1 MKRTALTLGLVLFAY
16 QSAFADVGIAG
27 RMNTLWAALVFT
39 QSQPPACVSAQR
51 TFSATGATQSYDV
64 PVGATALLITVN
76 GASGGDGVGSG
87 TSTPG
92 GFGFHEKVGLPA
104 SGLTSLAV
112 LVGGVGGTPAANR
125 SSGGGGGGSFVFS
138 PAGPLVIAGGGGGG
152 AWFSD
157 GGSSQPGTAGA
168 NGSGPFGGAGGT
180 AGNGGAGAGNTDL
193 ESGGG
198 GGGFLSAGGNGAGT
212 FFGFGGHQISAP
224 GDAAG
229 GAGSSAAGG
238 SGGGGGAAPF
248 GGGGGGGYSGGGGGG
263 AGPGG
268 GGGSFVVA
276 SGTIY
281 ESSVLATNGD
291 GSVTLCATAIIAP
304 PVPAP
309 MLDRWVL
316 IMLVLLT
323 ASILLIGKSRRSRG

>member
-1 MKRTALTLGLVLFAY
+1 MKRTALLLALVLFAY
-16 QSAFADVGIAG
+16 QSASAHVGIGG
-27 RMNTLWAALVFT
+27 RMEAVWAALLFA
-39 QSQPPACVSAQR
+39 QAQPPACVSAQR
-51 TFSATGATQSYDV
+51 TFSATGAMQSYDV
-64 PVGATALLITVN
+64 PVGATALLLSVN
-76 GASGGDGVGSG
+76 GASGGNGVGSG

-104 SGLTSLAV
+104 SGLTSLTV
-112 LVGGVGGTPAANR
+112 VVGGAGGTPPSSF
-125 SSGGGGGGSFVFS
+125 SSGGGGGGSFVFNA
-138 PAGPLVIAGGGGGG
+138 AGPLVIGGGGGGG
-152 AWFSD
+152 AWFSG
-157 GGSSQPGTAGA
+157 GGSAQSGAAGA
-168 NGSGPFGGAGGT
+168 NGSGPVGGAGGT

-198 GGGFLSAGGNGAGT
+198 GGGFFSAGGNGAGT

-238 SGGGGGAAPF
+238 IGGGGGAASF

-263 AGPGG
+263 AGAGG
-268 GGGSFVVA
+268 GGGSFVAA

-281 ESSVLATNGD
+281 ESSLLATSGD
-291 GSVTLCATAIIAP
+291 GSVTICATAIITP

-309 MLDRWVL
+309 MLDRWAWV
-316 IMLVLLT
+316 MLVLLT
-323 ASILLIGKSRRSRG
+323 ASILLIGKSRYTR